1 MLSFHLIFRHVK
13 PLFDNRNGIQ
23 IFSRT
28 LIIMI
33 WPDCCSA
40 LIVGRLAPL
49 GSRNTRF
56 RSVPVSCSPGAGAD
70 ASGPRHETHRNVA
83 DSGSLGFRKGSCR
96 QTRVLYAP
104 SALPAMAVRVAG
116 RAGRGRHAGFPDP
129 GGVHEADAPRA
140 MAGTAHETVR
150 AAMRGGP
157 MIPPVPAPAAP
168 PVSMAVAH
176 DRPASPRA
184 STSAGSP
191 CSRSVRWPCARR
203 RCRPRTAG
211 PGAPPR
217 TTRPARPGPPPAPL
231 AGLVVTGVPPRR
243 TPPTPG
249 SRTTSITRPRPV
261 PAGSRPCADD
271 RARVLRHP
279 YTAMKKPAWTSGT
292 PRAGAPQAG
301 PPLER
306 SLNPSTQATTNAVP
320 GRAWPRKE
328 ADAAVNIPFA
338 RPNRATPAREPL
350 NSAIAS
356 PADCLVSAATMA
368 PVLSRQRRS
377 VSGAA
382 HGSLVACSTAPV
394 SDEHEPRDSVNSPTA
409 YALNSGAHP
418 APFAMVPS
426 PPIEP
431 RETRNKKTVHIIINE
446 KDQYRIYSK

>member
-33 WPDCCSA
+33 WPDFCSA

-83 DSGSLGFRKGSCR
+83 DSGSLGSRKGSCR

-168 PVSMAVAH
+168 PGVHGGGARPAGEPAGEHVGGLAVQPKRPLAMRTQAMPATCGRSG
-176 DRPASPRA
+176 RPASNHQTGEAGPAARAPRRSGGDGRPTA
-184 STSAGSP
+184 AHAAD
-191 CSRSVRWPCARR
+191 SRFPHDVHHPAA
-203 RCRPRTAG
+203 AG
-211 PGAPPR
+211 PGRVPALRRRPGARLAAPVHGHEETGMDLEDATGRRPAGRPAPGTVPEPVDASDHQRRAGPSLAAKRSRRRRQYPVRAPQSRDPGPR
-217 TTRPARPGPPPAPL
+217 TPQ
-231 AGLVVTGVPPRR
+231 
-243 TPPTPG
+243 
-249 SRTTSITRPRPV
+249 
-261 PAGSRPCADD
+261 
-271 RARVLRHP
+271 LRH
-279 YTAMKKPAWTSGT
+279 
-292 PRAGAPQAG
+292 R
-301 PPLER
+301 
-306 SLNPSTQATTNAVP
+306 VP
-320 GRAWPRKE
+320 GRLPGLRR
-328 ADAAVNIPFA
+328 DHGT
-338 RPNRATPAREPL
+338 RP
-350 NSAIAS
+350 
-356 PADCLVSAATMA
+356 
-368 PVLSRQRRS
+368 
-377 VSGAA
+377 
-382 HGSLVACSTAPV
+382 VA
-394 SDEHEPRDSVNSPTA
+394 PTA
-409 YALNSGAHP
+409 QRLRRGPRIPGGLFDRPGLRRTRAARLRQQPDGLRPELRRASRALRHGPIISHRAKGNAKQKNSSYH
-418 APFAMVPS
+418 
-426 PPIEP
+426 
-431 RETRNKKTVHIIINE
+431 N
-446 KDQYRIYSK
+446 Q

>member
-1 MLSFHLIFRHVK
+1 MFRSYSGAACTAWFAQYPVSVRSGVLQSGGRCGRFGSPPRDPPERRRFRVPRIPEGLVPPDEGPVRAVGAPGHGGTGRR
-13 PLFDNRNGIQ
+13 PCRPGEACRIPRPRWRTRGRCTARHGRNGA
-23 IFSRT
+23 R
-28 LIIMI
+28 
-33 WPDCCSA
+33 D
-40 LIVGRLAPL
+40 R
-49 GSRNTRF
+49 
-56 RSVPVSCSPGAGAD
+56 
-70 ASGPRHETHRNVA
+70 PR
-83 DSGSLGFRKGSCR
+83 
-96 QTRVLYAP
+96 
-104 SALPAMAVRVAG
+104 
-116 RAGRGRHAGFPDP
+116 RHARRPHD
-129 GGVHEADAPRA
+129 
-140 MAGTAHETVR
+140 TACSG
-150 AAMRGGP
+150 ARG
-157 MIPPVPAPAAP
+157 PPP

-203 RCRPRTAG
+203 RCRPRAAG

-279 YTAMKKPAWTSGT
+279 YTAMKKPAWTSRT

>member
-1 MLSFHLIFRHVK
+1 
-13 PLFDNRNGIQ
+13 
-23 IFSRT
+23 
-28 LIIMI
+28 MI
-33 WPDCCSA
+33 WPDFCSA

-83 DSGSLGFRKGSCR
+83 DSGSLGSRKGSCR

-168 PVSMAVAH
+168 PGVHGGGARPAGEPAGEHVGGLAVQPKRPLAMRTQAMPATCGRSG
-176 DRPASPRA
+176 RPASNHQ
-184 STSAGSP
+184 TGE
-191 CSRSVRWPCARR
+191 
-203 RCRPRTAG
+203 AG
-211 PGAPPR
+211 PA
-217 TTRPARPGPPPAPL
+217 ARA
-231 AGLVVTGVPPRR
+231 PRR
-243 TPPTPG
+243 SGGDGRPTAAHAAD
-249 SRTTSITRPRPV
+249 SRFPHDV
-261 PAGSRPCADD
+261 HHPAGSRPCADD

-279 YTAMKKPAWTSGT
+279 YTAMKKPAWTSRT

-426 PPIEP
+426 SPIEP